1 MPLGCI
7 PAGLNEFLIVPCKND
22 FTSKITCIDFIDRLS
37 PFGRSRGKFND
48 LGASTF
54 SASAPCAGPIPFTI
68 TAADGAGLSLSLALT
83 GVAFTSST
91 TAVFSLTY
99 AIDGGSGHLAYAA
112 GPGTMSVAIVATDAT
127 LTGGKLSGTLAGTMT
142 E

>member
-1 MPLGCI
+1 MKRFAPHSTV
-7 PAGLNEFLIVPCKND
+7 GL
-22 FTSKITCIDFIDRLS
+22 RLQHNS
-37 PFGRSRGKFND
+37 LNGTFSGTFAVDSFGMATLKGRGKFNH

-99 AIDGGSGHLAYAA
+99 AIDGGSGHLADAA